1 MERERIP
8 IPRGRIRPRPV
19 WTEPSPEA
27 SITTNQHMCQLR
39 NRKCRSVCRPGSE
52 RCTSCAG
59 PLSPP
64 DTRSRRTDN
73 LCVINTSMSRRRPR
87 REEGVRRSLPEEGSP
102 PSPGLRNQKRPPDTR
117 RIAAAGPLLLLAL
130 LGLLSPALAQTT
142 PTSTPSQRPSLSPS
156 AAPSLDPSAGP
167 SSQPSSEPSAGPSL
181 QPSAGPSSQPSS
193 GPSAGPSL
201 SAFPSSAPSAG
212 PTASA
217 GPTLSAA
224 PSSEPSVGPTLSA
237 APSSTPTDPDSDND
251 GVPDS
256 LDQVSLRIYIWFVNC
271 VELL

>member
-19 WTEPSPEA
+19 WTEEAAAA
-27 SITTNQHMCQLR
+27 SITTNRHMCQRR
-39 NRKCRSVCRPGSE
+39 NRKCRSVCRPA

-59 PLSPP
+59 GGAVPP
-64 DTRSRRTDN
+64 GSDTPSHRADN
-73 LCVINTSMSRRRPR
+73 LCVINTSMDGEVGGRRRPR
-87 REEGVRRSLPEEGSP
+87 RGNAPEGSP
-102 PSPGLRNQKRPPDTR
+102 PPGLRNQKRPASTR
-117 RIAAAGPLLLLAL
+117 NAGVGPLLLLAL
-130 LGLLSPALAQTT
+130 LGLLSPVLGE
-142 PTSTPSQRPSLSPS
+142 PTATPSQRPSLS
-156 AAPSLDPSAGP
+156 PSAGP

-212 PTASA
+212 PTTSA

-224 PSSEPSVGPTLSA
+224 PSSEPSVGPTLSSAPSSTPSA